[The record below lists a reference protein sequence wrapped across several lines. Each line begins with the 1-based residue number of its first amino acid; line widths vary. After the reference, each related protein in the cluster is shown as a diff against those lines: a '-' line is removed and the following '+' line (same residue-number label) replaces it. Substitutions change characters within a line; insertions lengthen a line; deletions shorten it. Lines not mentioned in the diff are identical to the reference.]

1 MDRLNEKIK
10 QHIPQ
15 DELLAQL
22 AEECAELSQAALK
35 LRRAL
40 TGINPTPV
48 TAEEARKNLVEETAD
63 VYNVL
68 GLLLDA
74 VENAEIYDIIRRKK
88 ARNGWRGDSLA
99 IVRENEEKKRYLN
112 GYRDCTRRERQ
123 LQEQIDELRSQQ
135 MFPSVNH
142 DGMPQGNAHS
152 DLSGYVARLD
162 ALVSQLEAEKEI
174 AIREYNEIYNQVQ
187 LMHSSANWSM
197 SRLWRYGNIRKS
209 MTGYIRCR
217 TGRRRKC

>member
-1 MDRLNEKIK
+1 MNLDEKIK

-68 GLLLDA
+68 GLQR
-74 VENAEIYDIIRRKK
+74 ITP
-88 ARNGWRGDSLA
+88 
-99 IVRENEEKKRYLN
+99 RY
-112 GYRDCTRRERQ
+112 TT
-123 LQEQIDELRSQQ
+123 
-135 MFPSVNH
+135 
-142 DGMPQGNAHS
+142 
-152 DLSGYVARLD
+152 LSG
-162 ALVSQLEAEKEI
+162 
-174 AIREYNEIYNQVQ
+174 
-187 LMHSSANWSM
+187 
-197 SRLWRYGNIRKS
+197 GRKQD
-209 MTGYIRCR
+209 G
-217 TGRRRKC
+217 

>member
-1 MDRLNEKIK
+1 MDRLNKKIK
-10 QHIPQ
+10 QHLPQ

-74 VENAEIYDIIRRKK
+74 EDNAEIYSIIRRKK
-88 ARNGWRGDSLA
+88 ERWL
-99 IVRENEEKKRYLN
+99 KR
-112 GYRDCTRRERQ
+112 
-123 LQEQIDELRSQQ
+123 
-135 MFPSVNH
+135 
-142 DGMPQGNAHS
+142 
-152 DLSGYVARLD
+152 
-162 ALVSQLEAEKEI
+162 LE
-174 AIREYNEIYNQVQ
+174 
-187 LMHSSANWSM
+187 
-197 SRLWRYGNIRKS
+197 G
-209 MTGYIRCR
+209 
-217 TGRRRKC
+217 

>member
-48 TAEEARKNLVEETAD
+48 TVEEARKNLVEETAD

-88 ARNGWRGDSLA
+88 ARW
-99 IVRENEEKKRYLN
+99 VKR
-112 GYRDCTRRERQ
+112 
-123 LQEQIDELRSQQ
+123 
-135 MFPSVNH
+135 
-142 DGMPQGNAHS
+142 
-152 DLSGYVARLD
+152 
-162 ALVSQLEAEKEI
+162 LE
-174 AIREYNEIYNQVQ
+174 
-187 LMHSSANWSM
+187 
-197 SRLWRYGNIRKS
+197 G
-209 MTGYIRCR
+209 
-217 TGRRRKC
+217 